1 MSALLQNIFSSAQV
15 FLRWRVLFMCITAAQ
30 LQKQR
35 PSSLRLWTVQ
45 LISDAFCL
53 SVIELIWSR
62 LNQRLTHIPLSWYL
76 ITPSLF
82 ELLKT
87 THPPNKTSP
96 RFPQRD
102 LAWFTLWLRV
112 CVTVCVRLCVWPCI
126 LVVCTLQVDVAWFY
140 RNCLTDTCNC
150 NRGGDCECL
159 CTSIA
164 AYAHKCCQQG
174 VTIRWRSPSVCREYT
189 HRHIHTCSWCA
200 APHPLSQW

>member
-62 LNQRLTHIPLSWYL
+62 LHQRLTHIPLSWYL

-102 LAWFTLWLRV
+102 LAWFPLWLRV
-112 CVTVCVRLCVWPCI
+112 CVCVCVCDHVYLLCVPSRWMWPGSI
-126 LVVCTLQVDVAWFY
+126 GTAWQTLAIVTVGETVSASVRPSLHMHTSAVNRGSQYAGDRPLSVVSI
-140 RNCLTDTCNC
+140 RTDT
-150 NRGGDCECL
+150 
-159 CTSIA
+159 
-164 AYAHKCCQQG
+164 
-174 VTIRWRSPSVCREYT
+174 YT
-189 HRHIHTCSWCA
+189 HAHGVLLHT
-200 APHPLSQW
+200 L